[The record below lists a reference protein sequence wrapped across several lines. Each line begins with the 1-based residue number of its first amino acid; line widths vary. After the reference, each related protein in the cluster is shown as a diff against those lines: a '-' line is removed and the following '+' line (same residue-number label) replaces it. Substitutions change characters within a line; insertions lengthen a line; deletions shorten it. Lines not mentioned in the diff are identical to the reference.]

1 MRVFWV
7 LLAVIAVVTA
17 IESRVAVDTWMG
29 HREFLYRPFVMRPGT
44 NIVEGAVHWVKDRQ
58 RGDGTLHESEVGHG
72 HCTCGSPGPREVV
85 LYLILPPAFCLVV
98 GMLGAMVLLALRGDP
113 WMTWGGVYP
122 VALSY
127 PWVVMP
133 AAVAAFVAGCYRKF
147 CDWPILKVSN
157 G

>member
-44 NIVEGAVHWVKDRQ
+44 NIVERAVHWVKDRQ

-72 HCTCGSPGPREVV
+72 HCTCGALGPREVV

-98 GMLGAMVLLALRGDP
+98 GMLGAVVLLALRGEP
-113 WMTWGGVYP
+113 HPSLPGWMSFAV
-122 VALSY
+122 L
-127 PWVVMP
+127 